1 MTADDEW
8 TPLRLVAMQ
17 AENHHAAA
25 RSNPDQAMSHARF
38 LADYLRGVGQ
48 RIDTPTLVGMI
59 VATPADDDLGGEAVT
74 CSALA
79 IRSSLTSLTV
89 TFEDAAQWSAL
100 ADGLSFA

>member
-59 VATPADDDLGGEAVT
+59 VATPADDDLGGEAVAVL
-74 CSALA
+74 CARFLQGRSLDLA
-79 IRSSLTSLTV
+79 DEW
-89 TFEDAAQWSAL
+89 TFEDTQR
-100 ADGLSFA
+100 DGPPCGR